1 MKFDPPLVAATLL
14 RRYKRF
20 LADVELAGECITVH
34 CPNTGGMTNCIVEG
48 SKCWLRDAQNPKRK
62 YRYGW
67 ELATT
72 PTGHIA
78 GINSVRAN
86 ALAEEAIRS
95 GVIAELA
102 DYGDLKR
109 EVKIGDKSRLDF
121 LLTGGDKRCY
131 VEVKSVTL
139 GVCAGVGLF
148 PDVKSERALRHIQ
161 ELIQIKRLGDRAV
174 LLFCVQHTGIERV
187 SPADEIDPDYGVA
200 LRRAAKEGVEIL
212 AYRADIDETEVR
224 LSRAIP
230 VLL

>member
-1 MKFDPPLVAATLL
+1 MKFDPPLVVATLL

-48 SKCWLRDAQNPKRK
+48 SNCWLRDAQNPKRK

-72 PTGHIA
+72 PTGHLA

-86 ALAEEAIRS
+86 TLVEEAIRS
-95 GVIAELA
+95 GVITELA

-109 EVKIGDKSRLDF
+109 EVRIGDKSRLDF
-121 LLTGGDKRCY
+121 LLTDGERKCY
-131 VEVKSVTL
+131 VEVKSVTF
-139 GVCAGVGLF
+139 GVGEGVGLF
-148 PDVKSERALRHIQ
+148 PDAKSERAVRHIN
-161 ELIQIKRLGDRAV
+161 ELVQIKRLGGRAV

-187 SPADEIDPDYGVA
+187 LPADEVDPNYGAA
-200 LRRAAKEGVEIL
+200 LRHAAKEGVEIL
-212 AYRADIDETEVR
+212 AYRADIDEAEIR

>member
-1 MKFDPPLVAATLL
+1 MKFDPPLVTATLL

-20 LADVELAGECITVH
+20 LADVELAGERITVH
-34 CPNTGGMTNCIVEG
+34 CPNTGGMTNCVVEG
-48 SKCWLRDAQNPKRK
+48 AICWLRDAQNPKRK

-72 PTGHIA
+72 STGHIA

-86 ALAEEAIRS
+86 ALVEEGVLS
-95 GVIAELA
+95 GVITELA
-102 DYGDLKR
+102 GYSELKR
-109 EVKIGDKSRLDF
+109 EVKIGEKSRLDF
-121 LLTGGDKRCY
+121 LLTEGEQKCY

-139 GVCAGVGLF
+139 GMGDGVGLF
-148 PDVKSERALRHIQ
+148 PDAKSERAVRHID
-161 ELIQIKRLGDRAV
+161 ELVQIKRLGDRAV

-187 SPADEIDPDYGVA
+187 LPADEIDPGYGAA
-200 LRRAAKEGVEIL
+200 LRRAAREGVEIL
-212 AYRADIDETEVR
+212 AYRADINELEIR

>member
-1 MKFDPPLVAATLL
+1 MKFDPPLVEATLL

-20 LADVELAGECITVH
+20 LADVELEGECITVH

-48 SKCWLRDAQNPKRK
+48 SNCWLRDAQSPKRK

-72 PTGHIA
+72 STGHLA
-78 GINSVRAN
+78 GINAVRAN
-86 ALAEEAIRS
+86 NLVEEAVRS
-95 GVIAELA
+95 GVITELA
-102 DYGDLKR
+102 DYADLKR
-109 EVKIGDKSRLDF
+109 EVKAGAKSRLDF
-121 LLTGGDKRCY
+121 LLTSGEQKCY

-139 GVCAGVGLF
+139 GMGGGLGLF
-148 PDVKSERALRHIQ
+148 PDAKSERAVRHIN

-187 SPADEIDPDYGVA
+187 SPADDIDPDYGVA
-200 LRRAAKEGVEIL
+200 LRHAAREGVEIL
-212 AYRADIDETEVR
+212 AYRADIDETEIR